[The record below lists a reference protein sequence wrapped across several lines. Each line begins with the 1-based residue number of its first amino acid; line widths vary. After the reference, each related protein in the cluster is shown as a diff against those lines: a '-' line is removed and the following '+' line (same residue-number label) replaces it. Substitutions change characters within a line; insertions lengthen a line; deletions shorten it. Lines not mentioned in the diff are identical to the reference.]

1 MNKKQVNKYF
11 KNTRESFNK
20 KFFEKEGLTL
30 VTDTY
35 SILSITDTTDLEKGN
50 NYTDTVFSMYDDFR
64 YNFEYQYTLDS
75 INFNNDYLDI
85 DTDKLNIDNKY
96 KKDINFSI
104 NLKYLKTLL
113 DITKA
118 DTINIKIKF
127 EFNSYQVV
135 IELVKDNYYSY
146 MLPCK
151 KY

>member
-11 KNTRESFNK
+11 KKTRETFNK
-20 KFFEKEGLTL
+20 KFFEQEGLRL

-35 SILSITDTTDLEKGN
+35 SILSISDTTNLEKSN
-50 NYTDTVFSMYDDFR
+50 EYANAVFKMYDDFR
-64 YNFEYQYTLDS
+64 DNLEYQYTLDN
-75 INFNNDYLDI
+75 INFNIDYLDI

-96 KKDINFSI
+96 KKDMNYCI

-118 DTINIKIKF
+118 DTINIKTKF
-127 EFNSYQVV
+127 VFNSYQVF

-146 MLPCK
+146 VLPCR

>member
-11 KNTRESFNK
+11 KKTMEVFNK

-35 SILSITDTTDLEKGN
+35 SILSITDTTNLEKGN
-50 NYTDTVFSMYDDFR
+50 DYTDTIFKMYDDFR

-75 INFNNDYLDI
+75 IDFNNDYLDI
-85 DTDKLNIDNKY
+85 DPDKLNIDNKY
-96 KKDINFSI
+96 KKDINFCI

-118 DTINIKIKF
+118 DTINIKTKF
-127 EFNSYQVV
+127 GFYSYQVI

-146 MLPCK
+146 MLPCRT
-151 KY
+151 Y